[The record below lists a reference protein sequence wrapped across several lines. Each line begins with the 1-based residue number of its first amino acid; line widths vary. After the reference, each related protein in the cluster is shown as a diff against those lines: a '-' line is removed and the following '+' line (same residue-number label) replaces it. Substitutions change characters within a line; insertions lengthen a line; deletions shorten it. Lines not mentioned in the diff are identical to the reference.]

1 VVALGFGVL
10 RVRHFGGLGRI
21 ELAADE
27 LARALA
33 RPAPV
38 IAAVRGAGYRRAE
51 ISEQPFRSAS
61 LNRLD
66 IQTVAPR

>member
-27 LARALA
+27 LA

>member
-1 VVALGFGVL
+1 VL

-27 LARALA
+27 LA

>member
-1 VVALGFGVL
+1 MVALGFGVL

-27 LARALA
+27 LA